1 MKSQKLWGFGRHMH
15 ERHLIDDN
23 GGKFRLKVTH
33 VGLLIKLT
41 ALGSCKSNSCYAFS
55 MLSRMGNSIWTW
67 TLENLENIIR

>member
-1 MKSQKLWGFGRHMH
+1 MQ

-41 ALGSCKSNSCYAFS
+41 A
-55 MLSRMGNSIWTW
+55 
-67 TLENLENIIR
+67 